1 MDKRAAVDRRAFLK
15 LSGLAAIAPG
25 ISPFMRA
32 EAQALLGPNA
42 DYSLRIGQARVEL
55 APDHI
60 ISTTSY
66 NGQFPGPQ
74 LRCTEGR
81 RVIVDIFNDTDIPE
95 QLHWHGQKVPVD
107 LDGAAEEGTPYIAA
121 HGMRRIGLTPG
132 PAGLRFYHSHL
143 IAAGNLGAGSLQRP
157 SRSRVHR
164 TPA

>member
-55 APDHI
+55 APAHI
-60 ISTTSY
+60 ISTTTY

-74 LRCTEGR
+74 LRFTEGR
-81 RVIVDIFNDTDIPE
+81 RVIVDISTTPIYPSNCT
-95 QLHWHGQKVPVD
+95 
-107 LDGAAEEGTPYIAA
+107 GT
-121 HGMRRIGLTPG
+121 GRRFRWIWTAP
-132 PAGLRFYHSHL
+132 PRKAR
-143 IAAGNLGAGSLQRP
+143 
-157 SRSRVHR
+157 R
-164 TPA
+164 T